1 MNHFF
6 SLAES
11 MGHESVVFCND
22 PVSGLKAIIGIH
34 DTTLGP
40 ALGGTRL
47 WSYDNEADALKDVM
61 RLSRGMTYK
70 AACAG
75 LHLGGGK
82 AVIIARP
89 EQKTEAM
96 FRAFG
101 RFVNSLGGR
110 YITAEDV
117 NTGVVDMDFVRAE
130 TPYVTGV
137 SKAYGGSG
145 DPSPV
150 TSLGVFCGLEA
161 AVKLR
166 LGRTDLKGVRVA
178 VQGIGNVGKYL
189 CQYLSEA
196 GAKLVVSDINANRA
210 QEMVKL
216 YGATQ
221 VENDAIFTA
230 DVDVFAPCALG
241 AILNSTTIPLLKA
254 TVIAGGAN
262 NQLEDEV
269 KHGNMVKDRKIAY
282 CPDYVINAGGLINV
296 YNELL
301 GYDREKALSEAKNIG
316 KTIQSILA
324 DATKQDI
331 TSNEASR
338 IFAENRIKNAK
349 NLKAM
354 STLQDSALGKLRSTR
369 MS

>member
-1 MNHFF
+1 MNLPMNSLF
-6 SLAES
+6 SQVET
-11 MGHESVVFCND
+11 MGHEQIVYCHD
-22 PVSGLKAIIGIH
+22 PKSGLRAIIGIH

-47 WSYDNEADALKDVM
+47 WAYDNEEDALRDVL

-75 LHLGGGK
+75 LSLGGGK

-117 NTGVVDMDFVRAE
+117 NTCVTDMNNVRME
-130 TPYVTGV
+130 TRFVTGV
-137 SKAYGGSG
+137 SPALGGSG

-150 TSLGVFCGLEA
+150 TALGVFAGLKA
-161 AVKLR
+161 AVEYR
-166 LGRTDLKGVRVA
+166 LGKKDLRGLKVA
-178 VQGIGNVGKYL
+178 VQGVGNVGRYL
-189 CQYLSEA
+189 CGYLAEQ
-196 GAKLVVSDINANRA
+196 GVKLYVSDISVDRLKEVERA
-210 QEMVKL
+210 H
-216 YGATQ
+216 GATVVGQ
-221 VENDAIFTA
+221 DEIYGL

-241 AILNSTTIPLLKA
+241 GILNSKTLPLLKA
-254 TVIAGGAN
+254 PIVAGGAN
-262 NQLEDEV
+262 NQLEDEKV
-269 KHGNMVKDRKIAY
+269 HGQILKERRIVY

-301 GYDREKALSEAKNIG
+301 GYDREKALSEAKSIG
-316 KTIQSILA
+316 NSISAILH
-324 DATKQDI
+324 DAEKEGI
-331 TSNEASR
+331 TTQEASGR
-338 IFAENRIKNAK
+338 FAERRIKSISE
-349 NLKAM
+349 LKQM
-354 STLQDSALGKLRSTR
+354 NTLENSGIGR
-369 MS
+369 MHR

>member
-1 MNHFF
+1 MSTLF
-6 SLAES
+6 SQVET
-11 MGHESVVFCND
+11 MGHEQVVFCHD
-22 PVSGLKAIIGIH
+22 AKSGLRAIIGIH

-47 WSYDNEADALKDVM
+47 WAYDNEEDALRDVL

-75 LHLGGGK
+75 LSLGGGK

-117 NTGVVDMDFVRAE
+117 NTGVTDMNNVRME
-130 TPYVTGV
+130 TRYVTGV
-137 SKAYGGSG
+137 SPALGGSG

-150 TSLGVFCGLEA
+150 TALGVFCGLKA
-161 AVKLR
+161 AVEYR
-166 LGRTDLKGVRVA
+166 LGKTDLRGIKVA
-178 VQGIGNVGKYL
+178 VQGVGNVGRYL
-189 CQYLSEA
+189 CQYLHEQ
-196 GAKLVVSDINANRA
+196 GVKLYVSDISQDRLKAMERS
-210 QEMVKL
+210 
-216 YGATQ
+216 YGATVVAQ
-221 VENDAIFTA
+221 EEIYGL

-241 AILNSTTIPLLKA
+241 GILNSKTLPLMKA
-254 TVIAGGAN
+254 PIVAGGAN
-262 NQLEDEV
+262 NQLEDERV
-269 KHGNMVKDRKIAY
+269 HGQMVKERRMVY

-301 GYDREKALSEAKNIG
+301 GYDQEKALGEAKNIG
-316 KTIQSILA
+316 ESIRTILC
-324 DATKQDI
+324 DAEKEGI
-331 TSNEASR
+331 TTLEASNR
-338 IFAENRIKNAK
+338 FAERRIKAISE
-349 NLKAM
+349 LKTM
-354 STLQDSALGKLRSTR
+354 SSLEGSSIGR
-369 MS
+369 MRQ